1 MAVLEKSI
9 ASKKEHDSKSSSKNE
24 DREDKVP
31 GSNKNEPISQDN
43 FDSRRDDK

>member
-24 DREDKVP
+24 DREDKVA